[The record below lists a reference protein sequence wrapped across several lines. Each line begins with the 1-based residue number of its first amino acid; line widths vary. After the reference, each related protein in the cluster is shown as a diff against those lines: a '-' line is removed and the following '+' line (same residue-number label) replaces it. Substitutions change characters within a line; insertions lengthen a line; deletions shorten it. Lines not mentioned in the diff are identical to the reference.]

1 MQFKALSLLALLA
14 GLAAASPVPHPQGG
28 GQPEVPAVPSVP
40 AAPGAPSVPAVP
52 GVPAAPGAP
61 SVPAVPGVPGA
72 PGVPDESSA
81 VPDASSAVPNASSA
95 VPDTSSVDS
104 VPGAI
109 GVIAGGVA
117 AVILPD
123 SVVDSGIT
131 GAKGTPGS
139 GQENVSDD
147 TAKFVGAT
155 TKQVAPGFADG
166 AVKGAGGDPNTA
178 GGAA

>member
-81 VPDASSAVPNASSA
+81 VPDASSAVPDA
-95 VPDTSSVDS
+95 PSVDS

-117 AVILPD
+117 AAILPD
-123 SVVDSGIT
+123 SVVDSGIM

-147 TAKFVGAT
+147 TAKLVGAT
-155 TKQVAPGFADG
+155 TKQVAPAFADG
-166 AVKGAGGDPNTA
+166 AVRGAGGTPNTA
-178 GGAA
+178 DGAAGSP

>member
-52 GVPAAPGAP
+52 R
-61 SVPAVPGVPGA
+61 VPGA

-81 VPDASSAVPNASSA
+81 VPDASSAVPDA
-95 VPDTSSVDS
+95 SSVDS

>member
-81 VPDASSAVPNASSA
+81 VPDASSAVPDASN
-95 VPDTSSVDS
+95 VDS

>member
-81 VPDASSAVPNASSA
+81 VPDASSAVPDA
-95 VPDTSSVDS
+95 PSVDS

-147 TAKFVGAT
+147 TATFVGAT